1 MELRVRVERIRH
13 AFQTMAPESACEA
26 DTVQSTKG
34 QEVLLK
40 GNPSFD
46 QEPRQACPK
55 DECGTQPQNDI
66 KAVELSNTWSSP
78 ALIACY
84 G

>member
-13 AFQTMAPESACEA
+13 AFQTMAPESARGA

-34 QEVLLK
+34 QEVVLQ

-46 QEPRQACPK
+46 QEPRQLAQK
-55 DECGTQPQNDI
+55 M
-66 KAVELSNTWSSP
+66 NTVPSHKMTSR
-78 ALIACY
+78 L
-84 G
+84 